1 MYGSDF
7 RTNSLDCFPV
17 SRDKIGPKMG
27 IYGSGVFTYGFGLLV
42 DYRRYGSRPPERLE
56 PRPLFVDE
64 ELAAFVRRVSFQPD
78 SDYLLQKT
86 VVLPITPPIPYL
98 ATGPGDLVYT
108 SVQGRLGPCVRW
120 GSSSVGV
127 LTAGHVGGVGDIVSF
142 PTKWTDW
149 SGRCVVKSGRQ
160 RQNAKCRCSCNSAD
174 EVRDVDY

>member
-1 MYGSDF
+1 MYGSDSDQF
-7 RTNSLDCFPV
+7 VRLLSSIARTNRPQL
-17 SRDKIGPKMG
+17 G

-86 VVLPITPPIPYL
+86 VVLPITPPIPY
-98 ATGPGDLVYT
+98 ASPGDLVYT
-108 SVQGRLGPCVRW
+108 SVQGRLGPRVRW

-127 LTAGHVGGVGDIVSF
+127 LTAGRLGGVGDIVSF
-142 PTKWTDW
+142 PTIGPIRRVD
-149 SGRCVVKSGRQ
+149 CFVVKSGRQ
-160 RQNAKCRCSCNSAD
+160 RRNCQVQVSL
-174 EVRDVDY
+174 